1 MKISDEHLEEFRKAY
16 EKEFNEEITH
26 EQAFQKFTRLANFLR
41 AIMKPSSREP
51 VPQEPAPEPSQEP
64 VPVSLPSTTV
74 QGKEPCQC
82 EKVRT
87 PLGFK

>member
-1 MKISDEHLEEFRKAY
+1 MKISEEHLEEFRKAY
-16 EKEFNEEITH
+16 EKEFNEEITR
-26 EQAFQKFTRLANFLR
+26 EQAFQKFTRLTNFLR

-51 VPQEPAPEPSQEP
+51 VPQEPAPQPSQEL
-64 VPVSLPSTTV
+64 VPVSSPGSTV
-74 QGKEPCQC
+74 QGKELCQG